1 MTSATKTN
9 KGAKRPKKCGV
20 KQGKSVNTGWFTL
33 GEPHPVKK
41 SSK

>member
-1 MTSATKTN
+1 MATATKTN
-9 KGAKRPKKCGV
+9 KGAKQPKKVGS
-20 KQGKSVNTGWFTL
+20 KQSKSVNTGWFTL

>member
-1 MTSATKTN
+1 MATATKTN
-9 KGAKRPKKCGV
+9 KGAKQPKNGGSKH
-20 KQGKSVNTGWFTL
+20 GKSVNTGWFTL

>member
-1 MTSATKTN
+1 MATATKTN
-9 KGAKRPKKCGV
+9 KGSKQPKNVGSKH
-20 KQGKSVNTGWFTL
+20 GKSVNTGWFTL

>member
-1 MTSATKTN
+1 MTTATKTN
-9 KGAKRPKKCGV
+9 NGAKQPKKGGV

>member
-1 MTSATKTN
+1 MTTAVKTN
-9 KGAKRPKKCGV
+9 KGVKQPKKGGA

>member
-1 MTSATKTN
+1 MTAAAKTN
-9 KGAKRPKKCGV
+9 KGAKQPKKGGA